1 MKAVRYHR
9 HGGSDVLANE
19 EIERPVPGPGQVL
32 VKVVGT
38 SFNPIDAMVRAGYL
52 QDMFPIPFPIVP
64 GTDFSGTIAEIGPG
78 VEGRQVGDPVVG
90 LLPVGPN
97 GSAAEYVLA
106 PAEVLAAPPRTVDLA
121 EAAALP
127 TVGLTAW
134 QSLFEYA
141 GLQAGQT
148 ILINGAGGSVG
159 GAAVQLAKEAGATV
173 TATGYGASA
182 ERLRSYGADRIIDH
196 RSTPVTEAGGGPYD
210 VVLNLVVTS
219 PEANAELL
227 SLVAD
232 GGTLASAT
240 TPPPEDPE
248 RKVRGMQVFAHGDAA
263 RLAEIFARIDAGTL
277 LIPVAGRRPLADLA
291 AVHAEA
297 DTGRLGGKTV
307 LVPA

>member
-1 MKAVRYHR
+1 MKAVRYHQ
-9 HGGSDVLANE
+9 HGGSDVLAIE
-19 EIERPVPGPGQVL
+19 EIDRPVPGPGQVL
-32 VKVVGT
+32 VKVAGS
-38 SFNPIDAMVRAGYL
+38 SFNPIDGMMRAGYL
-52 QDMFPIPFPIVP
+52 RHMFTIPFPIVP
-64 GTDFSGTIAEIGPG
+64 GTDFSGTIAEIGPDVAG
-78 VEGRQVGDPVVG
+78 HQVGDPVVG
-90 LLPVGPN
+90 LVPVGPN
-97 GSAAEYVLA
+97 GTAAEYVLA
-106 PAEVLAAPPRTVDLA
+106 PVEVLAAPPRTVELA

-159 GAAVQLAKEAGATV
+159 GAAVQLAKEAGTTV
-173 TATGYGASA
+173 TATGYGDSA

-227 SLVAD
+227 TLVAD
-232 GGTLASAT
+232 GGTFASAT
-240 TPPPEDPE
+240 TPPLEDLE
-248 RKVRGMQVFAHGDAA
+248 RKVRGVQVFAHGDGA

-277 LIPVAGRRPLADLA
+277 LIPVAGRRPLAEVA

-297 DTGRLGGKTV
+297 DTGRLAGKTV